1 MTLDEIRTAMQ
12 CLIDTTTGAR
22 PNCFSCAKKCLCDDF
37 TRVIMKHKYTEKKK
51 PAAEK
56 QRDLLRDTA
65 KKYPAF

>member
-12 CLIDTTTGAR
+12 CLLDTTAGAK

-37 TRVIMKHKYTEKKK
+37 TWVIMKHRDTEKKK
-51 PAAEK
+51 SNTDWKQEELIEK
-56 QRDLLRDTA
+56 I